1 MKRENDHQR
10 TFPRHLR
17 LIPRPLSPLPKP
29 IPSLLNQTRMT
40 DPTVLRS
47 VVLLT
52 RAVSA
57 NHTISMFI
65 GMVTRPIVAFVA
77 CKYFRAAAE
86 AEPTVAFAVM
96 LAAAAAGKFLAGDY
110 T

>member
-1 MKRENDHQR
+1 
-10 TFPRHLR
+10 
-17 LIPRPLSPLPKP
+17 
-29 IPSLLNQTRMT
+29 MT

-57 NHTISMFI
+57 NHTISMLI
-65 GMVTRPIVAFVA
+65 GMISRLIVAFIA
-77 CKYFRAAAE
+77 CKDFRAAAE
-86 AEPTVAFAVM
+86 AKPAVAFAVM
-96 LAAAAAGKFLAGDY
+96 LAAAATGKLLAGDY